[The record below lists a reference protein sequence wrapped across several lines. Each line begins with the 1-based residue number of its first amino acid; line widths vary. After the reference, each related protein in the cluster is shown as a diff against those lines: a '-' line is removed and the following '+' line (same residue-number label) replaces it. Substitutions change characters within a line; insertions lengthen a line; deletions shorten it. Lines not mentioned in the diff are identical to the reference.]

1 MSDPTDLRDADARE
15 AREALEAKRQADREI
30 ADFLQQMSTQAGRR
44 FVFGLLDRTGLYRSS
59 FTSNRSVTDFNEGQ
73 RNVGLYYMEMVN
85 AHCLDEYV
93 LMLKEHAE
101 HG

>member
-1 MSDPTDLRDADARE
+1 MSDPTDLRSAE
-15 AREALEAKRQADREI
+15 AQEELDRLEAKRVADRDV
-30 ADFLQQMSTQAGRR
+30 ADFRNQMSTQAGRR
-44 FVFGLLDRTGLYRSS
+44 FVYGLLERTGLYRSS

-73 RNVGLYYMEMVN
+73 RNVGLYYMNMVN
-85 AHCLDEYV
+85 EHCIDEYV